1 MTYKIKFGTDGWRE
15 IIGKDYTVAN
25 VKRVAQATA
34 TWMIDSKLNQTA
46 IIGYDCRFGGQMF
59 MEATAEVFAAN
70 GIKCLVAEH
79 FVFSRKHP

>member
-34 TWMIDSKLNQTA
+34 TWMVDSKLNQTA
-46 IIGYDCRFGGQMF
+46 IMINHMAIRI
-59 MEATAEVFAAN
+59 EI
-70 GIKCLVAEH
+70 IKPS
-79 FVFSRKHP
+79 FSK